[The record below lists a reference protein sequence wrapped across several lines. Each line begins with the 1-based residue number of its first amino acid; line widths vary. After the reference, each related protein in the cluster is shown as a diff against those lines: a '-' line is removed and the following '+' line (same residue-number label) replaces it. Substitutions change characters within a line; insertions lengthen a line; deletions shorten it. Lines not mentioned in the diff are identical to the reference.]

1 MSEYRAI
8 RIDRDGLIIT
18 SILMVC
24 RSDADAIHQAELR
37 TEGDETEIWCGD
49 RLAERLPRT
58 SK

>member
-1 MSEYRAI
+1 MSEYRAY
-8 RIDRDGLIIT
+8 RIGRDGLVIT

-37 TEGDETEIWCGD
+37 AEGDEIEIWRGD
-49 RLAERLPRT
+49 RLVERLPRT

>member
-1 MSEYRAI
+1 MSEYRTY
-8 RIDRDGLIIT
+8 RIGRDGLIIT

-37 TEGDETEIWCGD
+37 AERDEIEIWYGD
-49 RLAERLPRT
+49 RLVERLPRT